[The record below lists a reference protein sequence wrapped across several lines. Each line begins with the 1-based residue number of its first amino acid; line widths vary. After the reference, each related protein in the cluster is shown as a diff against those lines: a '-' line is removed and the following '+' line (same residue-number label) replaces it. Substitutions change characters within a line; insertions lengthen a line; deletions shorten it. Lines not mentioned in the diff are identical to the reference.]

1 MKFQGNSQVTIDGN
15 GRVSFPS
22 YFRSLVP
29 SEKKFYLSIGT
40 NHTIH
45 LRREQDYE
53 LWAETLKDLPKTS
66 ESFALRR
73 KILHNTHEVIL
84 DDKQHRFLLPP
95 SLKEYAGI
103 DKEVV
108 FSGDGDKVVLM
119 NPEKAKLYALSAS
132 DDFGGAEWIL

>member
-22 YFRSLVP
+22 CFRSLVP
-29 SEKKFYLSIGT
+29 SERKFYLSPGING
-40 NHTIH
+40 IH

-53 LWAETLKDLPKTS
+53 LWVETLKDLPKTP
-66 ESFALRR
+66 ENFALRR
-73 KILHNTHEVIL
+73 KILHNTYEIIL

-95 SLKEYAGI
+95 TLKEYAFI

-119 NPEKAKLYALSAS
+119 NPEKAKMYSLNAN
-132 DDFGGAEWIL
+132 DDFSGAEWVL